1 MPWTVACQASLFM
14 GFSMQEYWS
23 ELPFPSPGYL
33 PNPGMEPRSPALW
46 QVLYHLPPPKCNFI
60 HKAKSSPSFLY
71 LLLPMLR
78 FKLNWDYLN
87 LIILNTMRKYREK
100 VLKMS
105 IAHQDVSFQTEEKLE
120 FLGWLLICLPLKA
133 TRSCVSSYWQG
144 VMTKEWQNHKCSY
157 WGASSL
163 CYPEWK
169 KTDEWLA
176 ASHNLFS
183 LLYIYLSKIMCCW
196 SCSQSQLSRC
206 ISLNTLFVELWVGK
220 AWAQRLEEISRSC
233 RTARHVYYLLDDA
246 EPIASAVA

>member
-1 MPWTVACQASLFM
+1 MPWTIACQASLFM
-14 GFSMQEYWS
+14 E
-23 ELPFPSPGYL
+23 FPCKNTGVSCHFLLQDIFPTPGW
-33 PNPGMEPRSPALW
+33 NPGLLHSR

-60 HKAKSSPSFLY
+60 PKAKSSPSFLY

-120 FLGWLLICLPLKA
+120 FLGWLLIYFPLKV
-133 TRSCVSSYWQG
+133 TTLYVSSYWQG

-157 WGASSL
+157 WRASAL

-176 ASHNLFS
+176 LHNLFS
-183 LLYIYLSKIMCCW
+183 LLYIYLSKIMYCW
-196 SCSQSQLSRC
+196 SCSQSQLLRC
-206 ISLNTLFVELWVGK
+206 ISLSTLFVELWVGK
-220 AWAQRLEEISRSC
+220 TWAKRLEEISRSC

-246 EPIASAVA
+246 APIAAAVA